1 MIKALNALVVVSQ
14 SRQRSPQR
22 PVVAANALMSANATL
37 ATAANV
43 KMAPN
48 AYQKETFVTLHA
60 VLSHAVK

>member
-14 SRQRSPQR
+14 SRERSLQR

-43 KMAPN
+43 KMAQN
-48 AYQKETFVTLHA
+48 VHQKETFVTLHA